1 MYLRQS
7 DLFLGMGHQFLK
19 NAMAL
24 SERLSLREGDVIFSQ
39 QDAADHFFILIEGC
53 VTLRVEGSG
62 AVYKGCNVGE
72 LFGWSSLIG
81 DAAYTATAVS
91 TAPTSLLK
99 FPAAGFRELLS
110 ADPEAAAVFYS
121 QLARALGKRLLAC
134 YDKDSKDRVAATA
147 ENQ

>member
-24 SERLSLREGDVIFSQ
+24 SERLSLAEGHVIFSQ
-39 QDAADHFFILIEGC
+39 GDAADHFFILIDGC
-53 VTLRVEGSG
+53 IALRVQGSG
-62 AVYKGCNVGE
+62 AVYEGCHVGE

-81 DAAYTATAVS
+81 DDAYTATAV
-91 TAPTSLLK
+91 TASAALLLK
-99 FPAAGFRELLS
+99 FPIAGFQKLLS
-110 ADPEAAAVFYS
+110 TEPDAQAVFYA

-134 YDKDSKDRVAATA
+134 YEKGAVDRK
-147 ENQ
+147 